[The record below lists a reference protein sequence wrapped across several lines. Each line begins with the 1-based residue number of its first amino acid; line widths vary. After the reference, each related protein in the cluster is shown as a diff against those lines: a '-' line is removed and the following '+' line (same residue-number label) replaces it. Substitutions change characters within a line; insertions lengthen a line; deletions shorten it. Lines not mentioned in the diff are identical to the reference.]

1 MDLIWQGLVDAF
13 RLLAYGDAQT
23 IRIAQRTLVVSG
35 AATVLASLVGVP
47 LGALLTLR
55 RFRGRQL
62 LVSLVHTGMGLPPVV
77 VGLGVALLLWRSG
90 PLGGLDLLY
99 TPAAMVVAQFIVAAP
114 LAAGLTATALA
125 LLDPEII
132 AALRVDGASERRVLW
147 ETLAAARPQVRV
159 AVAAAFGRA
168 IAEVGASLMV
178 GGNILNETRILTTAV
193 TLEVGKGEFA
203 RALALGMLLL
213 ALAFVVNLGLAFDR
227 RRGLHTEG
235 A

>member
-1 MDLIWQGLVDAF
+1 M
-13 RLLAYGDAQT
+13 
-23 IRIAQRTLVVSG
+23 
-35 AATVLASLVGVP
+35 
-47 LGALLTLR
+47 
-55 RFRGRQL
+55 
-62 LVSLVHTGMGLPPVV
+62 HTGMGLPPVV
-77 VGLGVALLLWRSG
+77 VGLGVALFLWRRG
-90 PLGGLDLLY
+90 PLGGLDLFY
-99 TPAAMVVAQFIVAAP
+99 TPAAMVLAQFIVAAP

-159 AVAAAFGRA
+159 AVAAVFGRA

-178 GGNILNETRILTTAV
+178 GGNLLNETRILTTAV

-227 RRGLHTEG
+227 RRRLPMD
-235 A
+235 AA

>member
-13 RLLAYGDAQT
+13 RLLAHGDAQT
-23 IRIAQRTLVVSG
+23 VRIAKRTLVVSG
-35 AATVLASLVGVP
+35 TATVLASLVGVP

-99 TPAAMVVAQFIVAAP
+99 TPAAMVLAQFIVAAP
-114 LAAGLTATALA
+114 LAAALTATALA

-193 TLEVGKGEFA
+193 TLEVSKGEFA

-227 RRGLHTEG
+227 RRRLHTE
-235 A
+235 AA

>member
-13 RLLAYGDAQT
+13 RLLAHGDAQT
-23 IRIAQRTLVVSG
+23 VRIAQRTLLVSG

-99 TPAAMVVAQFIVAAP
+99 TPAAMVLAQFIVAVP

-227 RRGLHTEG
+227 RRGFHTE
-235 A
+235 AA